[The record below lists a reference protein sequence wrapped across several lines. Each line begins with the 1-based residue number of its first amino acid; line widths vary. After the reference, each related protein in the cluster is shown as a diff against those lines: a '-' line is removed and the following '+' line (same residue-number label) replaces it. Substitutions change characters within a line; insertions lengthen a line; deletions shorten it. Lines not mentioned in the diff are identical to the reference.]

1 MNSDL
6 AEAEQLTVGLIADT
20 HMPGSIKRLW
30 PQVYAAFSNV
40 DCILHAGDLH
50 IPEVIDELDRLAPTF
65 VCRGNGDRGVVHEK
79 LKDSW
84 VGSLAGV
91 QVGLTHKFP
100 TPRRATPESLQQ
112 KLDSHFPEVVPQ
124 VLIYGHTHLAEVH
137 QVEGRIYINPGS
149 PTLPNNQ
156 STRPGT
162 IGILRINNRRIT
174 VELFQISER
183 GLTLTSKHIDHRE
196 RLDDA
201 TTR

>member
-6 AEAEQLTVGLIADT
+6 AEAKQLNVGLIADT
-20 HMPGSIKRLW
+20 HIPGSIKQLW
-30 PQVYAAFSNV
+30 PEVYAAFRNV

-50 IPEVIDELDRLAPTF
+50 IPELIDELEQLAPTF

-100 TPRRATPESLQQ
+100 TPRRATPDSLQH
-112 KLDSHFPEVVPQ
+112 KLDSHFPEAVPQ

-162 IGILRINNRRIT
+162 IGILAINTRHIK
-174 VELFQISER
+174 VELFQISEG
-183 GLTLTSKHIDHRE
+183 GLTLTSTHIEHRE
-196 RLDDA
+196 QR
-201 TTR
+201 